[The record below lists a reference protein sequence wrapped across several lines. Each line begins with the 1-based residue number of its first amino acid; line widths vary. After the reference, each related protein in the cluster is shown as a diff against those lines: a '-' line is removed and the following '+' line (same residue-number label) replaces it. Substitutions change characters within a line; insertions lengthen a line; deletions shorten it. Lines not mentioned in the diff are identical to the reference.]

1 MNTFHRLFTLL
12 LSGALTWIFSSPSL
26 ADVDIH
32 DLLAE
37 DKEVVVGYIEFP
49 PVFFTNDEGKP
60 EGYLIDLA
68 RMLME
73 KKKYSWRA
81 VSRPTR
87 RMAIELADGKIDL
100 WIGLSTLPE
109 FTDATLVGDSIVARI
124 ELNAYW
130 QGDKKVINRVE
141 DLVGESVVLLHGFS
155 YGGAISFLRDPV
167 NRIRDCSAFN
177 HAQAIG
183 MLKVKRCDY
192 LLNYDGP
199 MRLELKKQPVQDL
212 HRKRLSSLD
221 ARFVVSKKR
230 NHAAMLLNDLEN
242 ALHELVAEGKWF
254 LPPP

>member
-12 LSGALTWIFSSPSL
+12 LSGILAWISSPIS
-26 ADVDIH
+26 ANVDVH

-37 DKEVVVGYIEFP
+37 NKEVVIGYIEFP
-49 PVFFTNDEGKP
+49 PVFFTNEEGKP

-73 KKKYSWRA
+73 KRHYSWRA

-109 FTDATLVGDSIVARI
+109 FTGTTLVGDSIVARI

-130 QGDKKVINRVE
+130 QGDKKTINHIE

-155 YGGAISFLRDPV
+155 YGGAIRFLRDPV

-212 HRKRLSSLD
+212 RRKRLSSLD

-230 NHAAMLLNDLEN
+230 DHAAKLLNDLES
-242 ALHELVAEGKWF
+242 ALNELVAEGKWF